1 MDAQDTA
8 VLQSGQRVG
17 LAVADFTKE
26 LADFEPL
33 QAAETTRAELVTAIE
48 AKQATQDLDTMATT
62 TDKEA
67 ARETMAQAAALL
79 STKAQG
85 YALSISDVGLKQA
98 LTLTYHDVR
107 YGEATEDVNHVREL
121 VRRVQALPEKVR
133 KAFRLTDKTMQD
145 VTDAADA
152 FDAAD
157 DTQTIAK
164 AAPHLATVALP
175 ELLRRLGGALLLMKT
190 LIAGQS
196 TDPDPRFRW
205 ADLDKA
211 FGLANKRQTVA
222 PSARRDSSCPRI
234 VRRLPITVPDDRAV
248 RLAVV
253 GYGPA
258 YTLTVENRAATP
270 LHLWLAQR
278 DGAPTTP
285 LPCPAGQITVLTRR
299 DLGPETA
306 RYLMARF
313 DGPGGGNASLVVR
326 RVV

>member
-33 QAAETTRAELVTAIE
+33 QAAETSRAKLVAAIE
-48 AKQATQDLDTMATT
+48 AKQATQDIDTTATT

-85 YALSISDVGLKQA
+85 YALSISDAGLKQA

-121 VRRVQALPEKVR
+121 VRRVQALHEKVR

-145 VTDAADA
+145 VTDAADL
-152 FDAAD
+152 FERSD
-157 DTQTIAK
+157 DTQTISK

-175 ELLRRLGGALLLMKT
+175 ELLRRLGAALRLMRT
-190 LIAGQS
+190 LIAGQRTD
-196 TDPDPRFRW
+196 TDPDFRW
-205 ADLDKA
+205 ADLYAA

-222 PSARRDSSCPRI
+222 PSARRGSSSPRI
-234 VRRLPITVPDDRAV
+234 VRRLPITVPDGRAV

-270 LHLWLAQR
+270 LRLWLAQK
-278 DGAPTTP
+278 DGAETTP
-285 LPCPAGQITVLTRR
+285 LPCPAGQTTVLTRR
-299 DLGPETA
+299 DIGPETA
-306 RYLMARF
+306 RYLMAQF
-313 DGPGGGNASLVVR
+313 DGAAGGSATMVVR

>member
-33 QAAETTRAELVTAIE
+33 QTAETTRAELVAAIE
-48 AKQATQDLDTMATT
+48 ARQAAQDVDTTATT

-79 STKAQG
+79 STRAQA
-85 YALSISDVGLKQA
+85 YALSIADAGLKQA

-133 KAFRLTDKTMQD
+133 KAFRLTDAVIQAPA
-145 VTDAADA
+145 DAADL
-152 FDAAD
+152 FERAD
-157 DTQTIAK
+157 DTQTQTK
-164 AAPHLATVALP
+164 AAPRLATLALP
-175 ELLRRLGGALLLMKT
+175 ELLRRLGAALRLMQA
-190 LIAGQS
+190 LIAGQRTD
-196 TDPDPRFRW
+196 TDPQFRW
-205 ADLDKA
+205 GELDAA
-211 FGLANKRQTVA
+211 FGLANKRQAVA
-222 PSARRDSSCPRI
+222 PSARRDSSSPRI
-234 VRRLPITVPDDRAV
+234 VRRLPVTVPDDRPV

-258 YTLTVENRAATP
+258 YTLTVENHAATP
-270 LHLWLAQR
+270 LRLWLAQK
-278 DGAPTTP
+278 DGAKTTP
-285 LPCPAGQITVLTRR
+285 LPCPAGQTTVLTRR

-306 RYLMARF
+306 RYLMAQF
-313 DGPGGGNASLVVR
+313 DGAGGGSATVVVR

>member
-1 MDAQDTA
+1 MDTQDTA
-8 VLQSGQRVG
+8 LLHSGQRVG

-33 QAAETTRAELVTAIE
+33 QAAEATRAELVAAIE
-48 AKQATQDLDTMATT
+48 ARQATQDADTTATT
-62 TDKEA
+62 TDKET
-67 ARETMAQAAALL
+67 ARERMAQAAALL
-79 STKAQG
+79 STRAQG
-85 YALSISDVGLKQA
+85 YALSIGKPGLKQS
-98 LTLTYHDVR
+98 LTLTYADVR

-133 KAFRLTDKTMQD
+133 KAFRLTDALVQAPA
-145 VTDAADA
+145 DAADL

-157 DTQTIAK
+157 DTQTTAK

-175 ELLRRLGGALLLMKT
+175 ELLRRLGAALLLMKA
-190 LIAGQS
+190 LIAGQRTE
-196 TDPDPRFRW
+196 TDPAFRW

-211 FGLANKRQTVA
+211 FALANKRQAVA
-222 PSARRDSSCPRI
+222 ASAHRRSNGPRI
-234 VRRLPITVPDDRAV
+234 VRRLPITVPDGRAV

-258 YTLTVENRAATP
+258 YTLAVENRAATP
-270 LHLWLAQR
+270 LRLWLAQK

-285 LPCPAGQITVLTRR
+285 LPCPAGQTTVLTRR

-306 RYLMARF
+306 RYLMAQF
-313 DGPGGGNASLVVR
+313 DGAAGGNAALVVR